1 MNNQT
6 DNHSYSSI
14 SIVQGNIIAVV
25 TVVLSMLLGTMLL
38 WTIYQPMPKQAQLF
52 TTLAVIAEI
61 AEIAEDEGD
70 KKPIEDILK
79 GPQQY
84 AQSLPDFKVVNLF

>member
-61 AEIAEDEGD
+61 AEDEGD

>member
-61 AEIAEDEGD
+61 AEDEGD
-70 KKPIEDILK
+70 KKPIEDIPK